1 MPTRAW
7 NELDPANADD
17 ASLGAQEIREFKVDV
32 RERMALEHLFGLL
45 VGSTEA
51 GMHAWDYKAKTI
63 SYDLAITDHFIFA
76 TQGTT
81 MTLPAIAA
89 ANKGKAFAI
98 KVNGTGTVTIA
109 RTGAD
114 TIDGATTLA
123 LTGTALGG
131 EVAYLIS
138 DGVSDWKRYITHSP
152 SQMSPSLV
160 GYKNLV
166 IKSVADHASVD
177 IDADYIALM
186 DTNGGMKLV
195 SSVNLTIDLDV
206 SAAINGRDA
215 GSVAANQGWFLYVIS
230 NGTTTAGLASESA
243 TAPTLPSGYTY
254 KCLVGWCT
262 TDATGTPFN
271 VEEFTQVDDVY
282 LWKIPQ
288 LVITNGAAVTTAT
301 AVSLAAGGALTYA
314 TAPSTITKGVFGK
327 LVGVAGAGGLLHY
340 SPETFADSAGT
351 GNDLTFED
359 ASTNSTD
366 GGYNPGNSWS
376 LPALIESQTFYYQS
390 YNATPKVWL
399 NGFTLK
405 R

>member
-7 NELDPANADD
+7 NEADPANADN
-17 ASLGAQEIREFKVDV
+17 ASLGAQEIRELKVDV
-32 RERMALEHLFGLL
+32 KERMLLEHLFPLL
-45 VGSTEA
+45 IGSTEA
-51 GMHAWDYKAKTI
+51 GMHAWDYKTKTI
-63 SYDLAITDHFIFA
+63 SYQLAVTDHFIFA

-81 MTLPAIAA
+81 QTLPAIAA

-138 DGVSDWKRYITHSP
+138 DGVSDWKRYITYKPDESAGIAL
-152 SQMSPSLV
+152 S

-166 IKSVADHASVD
+166 IKSVADHVSVD
-177 IDADYIALM
+177 IDADEVLM
-186 DTNGGMKLV
+186 VNSSGQMKRAT
-195 SSVNLTIDLDV
+195 SVNLTVDLDV
-206 SAAINGRDA
+206 SAAINGRDS

-262 TDATGTPFN
+262 TDATATPFN
-271 VEEFTQVDDVY
+271 VEEFTQIDEEY
-282 LWKIPQ
+282 IWTTPQ
-288 LVITNGAAVTTAT
+288 KVKNDLTGVTTTQT
-301 AVSLAAGGALTYA
+301 ADLSTGGVLGYA
-314 TAPSTITKGVFGK
+314 TVPPNLTRVVKGRIHITGGVNWFCNPLTFADG
-327 LVGVAGAGGLLHY
+327 LTMGGDVAYIEQWDQSGGVAGGFPY
-340 SPETFADSAGT
+340 QIPIIT
-351 GNDLTFED
+351 
-359 ASTNSTD
+359 
-366 GGYNPGNSWS
+366 
-376 LPALIESQTFYYQS
+376 SQTFYHQLGAGGTLDLWVS
-390 YNATPKVWL
+390 
-399 NGFTLK
+399 GFTLK